1 MTQKM
6 VPVGMSEIKIGRPG
20 EVLSA
25 LGLGSCIGLAAYC
38 RRTKI
43 GGMVHIMLPAAF
55 AGQTVDKPGK
65 FADTGV
71 PALLDAMKRTGA
83 GSNLTFAYC
92 GGAQVFAGAGKS
104 GLDIGARNAEAVA
117 ALLKAA
123 GLKPQAFDVGG
134 NEGRTMTFDP
144 ETGIITVRSVRG
156 GTRNLCVLGGSL

>member
-6 VPVGMSEIKIGRPG
+6 VPVGMAEIKIGRPG

-55 AGQTVDKPGK
+55 AGQVVDKPGK

-71 PALLDAMKRTGA
+71 PALLDAMKQTGA
-83 GSNLTFAYC
+83 GTSLTFAYC
-92 GGAQVFAGAGKS
+92 GGAQVFSGTGKS

-117 ALLKAA
+117 ALLK
-123 GLKPQAFDVGG
+123 GHRIQAVETGG

-144 ETGIITVRSVRG
+144 ETGIVTVRSVRG
-156 GTRNLCVLGGSL
+156 GTKNLCILGSGF